1 MKEHHF
7 SRLTLRRQ
15 RTVPHQNNTHRRHIR
30 GAFFLTETELHTAR
44 GSPPPPPRE
53 VLLEKVREALSG
65 LRRPP
70 YIHAR
75 RNEPNHPAV
84 QKGQRSHEEVHN
96 EFIALWGKDHGNK
109 VTWEEFLDYCK
120 DISASIDS
128 DDYFELLMHNAWH
141 LSGGEP
147 SSYDGRYTNIFIC
160 TNFLC
165 VLTGPP
171 AGLRKPRFWPPP
183 IFGITTQ
190 RPGDLFFRPRSRH
203 CA

>member
-1 MKEHHF
+1 M
-7 SRLTLRRQ
+7 
-15 RTVPHQNNTHRRHIR
+15 
-30 GAFFLTETELHTAR
+30 
-44 GSPPPPPRE
+44 
-53 VLLEKVREALSG
+53 
-65 LRRPP
+65 
-70 YIHAR
+70 
-75 RNEPNHPAV
+75 
-84 QKGQRSHEEVHN
+84 QKGQRSDEEVHN

-171 AGLRKPRFWPPP
+171 S
-183 IFGITTQ
+183 
-190 RPGDLFFRPRSRH
+190 RPRRVTQATVLAPTH
-203 CA
+203 LWYHNTAPR